1 MESPLPVVR
10 LRRGWLPSRP
20 RTQGNEQGQRQ
31 NQRECHRGGNSERL
45 PIEAGGHCFG
55 FFEGDLAIPI
65 KVFPMDE
72 ARKGFIHM
80 EEVHDKGKVV
90 IRLDS
95 DPEEEFRAIR
105 EAFGGQ

>member
-72 ARKGFIHM
+72 
-80 EEVHDKGKVV
+80 VHDKGKVV